1 MSIRFTVTLSYL
13 VMVGIGF
20 YLLINAILD
29 ELEPRYRES
38 VEESLVDTATMLAGI
53 LGAEMRTHQDFPA
66 FQMEKAFRDVYR
78 RNLEAVIYD
87 IRKDKV
93 DLWVYV
99 TDQLGVVRFHSRQP
113 ELVGTDFSL
122 WNDVH
127 KTLRGEY
134 GARSTGEGPGGEG
147 PSVLHVAAPIYV
159 DGEIVGVVT
168 VAKPTENIHAFMA
181 RARYR
186 LLLGG
191 GILALAVMVAGVAVT
206 YWLTLPID
214 RLTRYARQVRD
225 RERTHLPPLGGAR
238 EIKELGAA
246 FEEMREALEGKTYV
260 ENYVQGLTHEIK
272 SPLAAIQGASEL
284 MEEKEIPPE
293 RRQRFMANIRR
304 EVQRLTDLV
313 NRLLGLTALEARK
326 ELNKPESLQL
336 RELVEEALANQRPV
350 AEAKGVA
357 LRIYAESVPP
367 IRGEKFLL
375 LQAIDNLLQNAL
387 DFTPAGG
394 EINVALNRMGGMIDL
409 RVQDSGPGVPDYA
422 LPRVFERFYS
432 LARPDSGNKSTGL
445 GLAYVREIT
454 ELHSGKAKLENNP
467 VGGAVA
473 ILSFPIEEVD
483 SL

>member
-1 MSIRFTVTLSYL
+1 MSIRFTVTIAYL
-13 VMVGIGF
+13 IIVGVGF

-29 ELEPRYRES
+29 ELEPRYRET
-38 VEESLVDTATMLAGI
+38 VEESLVDSATMLAGI
-53 LGAEMRTHQDFPA
+53 LGAEMTTRQDLPGVA
-66 FQMEKAFRDVYR
+66 MEKAFRDIYR
-78 RNLEAVIYD
+78 RHLEAVIYD

-93 DLWVYV
+93 DVWVYV
-99 TDQLGVVRFHSRQP
+99 TDQQGIVRFHSRQP
-113 ELVGTDFSL
+113 DLVGADFSR
-122 WNDVH
+122 WNDVY
-127 KTLRGEY
+127 KTLQGAY
-134 GARSTGEGPGGEG
+134 GARSTGQGLDGEG
-147 PSVLHVAAPIYV
+147 ASVLHVAAPILV
-159 DGEIVGVVT
+159 EGEIVGVVT
-168 VAKPTENIHAFMA
+168 VAKPTENVNAFMA

-191 GILALAVMVAGVAVT
+191 GILALAVMLAGVAIT

-225 RERTHLPPLGGAR
+225 HERTSPPPLGSAS

-284 MEEKEIPPE
+284 LEEKELPPE

-326 ELNKPESLQL
+326 ALAKPESFQL
-336 RELVEEALANQRPV
+336 RDLVEEAIANQRPV
-350 AEAKGVA
+350 AEAKGVVFKVDA
-357 LRIYAESVPP
+357 PTMPP

-387 DFTPAGG
+387 DFTPAGS
-394 EINVALNRMGGMIDL
+394 EIQVTLQPQADLVEL

-454 ELHSGKAKLENNP
+454 ELHGGKVKLENHP
-467 VGGAVA
+467 AGGAVA
-473 ILSFPIEEVD
+473 ILSFPVEATD
-483 SL
+483 R